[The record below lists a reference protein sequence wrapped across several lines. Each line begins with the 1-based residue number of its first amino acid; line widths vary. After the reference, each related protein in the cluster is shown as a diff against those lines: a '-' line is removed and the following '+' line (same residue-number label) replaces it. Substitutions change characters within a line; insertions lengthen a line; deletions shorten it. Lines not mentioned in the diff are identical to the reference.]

1 MQSGALTSYD
11 QDAPSALLM
20 TTVQVPFD
28 PSGQELSPESQSPDC
43 PQAGALLP
51 RWRAVRRH
59 SRKRTVRTD
68 TVNGGN
74 GQFNSCRNCCS
85 ASLGRDS
92 IFGLI
97 RFVSLCHHFTATEL
111 CEIFSF
117 QSREQEGTFSTL
129 HLTAA
134 HEDIPV
140 NITPGHCPGGM
151 EIHPSRDLL
160 FSGIKE
166 KKPVGKAGSPF
177 SRFFLTEEFCVTF
190 RG

>member
-1 MQSGALTSYD
+1 MAETDSLIPVPQ
-11 QDAPSALLM
+11 LLFR
-20 TTVQVPFD
+20 VP
-28 PSGQELSPESQSPDC
+28 
-43 PQAGALLP
+43 
-51 RWRAVRRH
+51 
-59 SRKRTVRTD
+59 RK
-68 TVNGGN
+68 G
-74 GQFNSCRNCCS
+74 FNFW
-85 ASLGRDS
+85 ADS
-92 IFGLI
+92 ICDC
-97 RFVSLCHHFTATEL
+97 LCHHFTATEL